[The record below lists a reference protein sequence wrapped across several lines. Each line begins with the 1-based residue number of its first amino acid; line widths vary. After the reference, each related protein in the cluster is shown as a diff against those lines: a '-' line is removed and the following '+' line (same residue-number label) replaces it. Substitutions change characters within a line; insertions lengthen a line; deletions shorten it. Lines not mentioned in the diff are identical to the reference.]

1 MADPSIEKLST
12 GEWSPERFGRHLRET
27 GAPLVER
34 VSADEV
40 DVTFVDEPP
49 GDSAVTL
56 SVAIGPRIA
65 FNPVGTEFTPVAGTP
80 FRVLTL
86 RMRSDLRFS
95 YVFTRGGPTGTGA
108 GGPVPAGA
116 GGKAPAG
123 AGGPVPAGAGAGGQV
138 PDPFNPPPRFSECSV
153 ERFSGASVAV
163 LPDAAPLPWLDRAEA
178 RPAPAVDSAV
188 FASELLGNERRI
200 WVSMPPGELAAHS
213 ALPFVV
219 HLDGTPEHSAPSVRD
234 ALVEA
239 GLVRPCAVVLVD
251 QLGAQRYK
259 ELLCDPA
266 FSRMLV
272 EELLPWLRRRYPLS
286 RDPADVALA
295 GESFGGLCAGWT
307 ALHHPGAFGNAVLQS
322 PSCGYHPGLGA
333 GTGAGEL
340 LRRNPVPTLIAD
352 CLAAETAPVR
362 FFHDAGELEGSSTH
376 SRWLDH
382 VLTTKGYDTLYREF
396 AGGHDYAW
404 WRGLFADALLWCFPT
419 GGRDGSPT

>member
-1 MADPSIEKLST
+1 MSDPSVEKLST
-12 GEWSPERFGRHLRET
+12 GAWSPERFREHLKQSGT
-27 GAPLVER
+27 PLVER

-40 DVTFVDEPP
+40 EVTFVDEP
-49 GDSAVTL
+49 GDDDTTVTL
-56 SVAIGPRIA
+56 SVVIGPRIG
-65 FNPVGTEFTPVAGTP
+65 FNPIGTEFTPVAGTP

-95 YVFTRGGPTGTGA
+95 YVFTRGGPTREGE
-108 GGPVPAGA
+108 
-116 GGKAPAG
+116 
-123 AGGPVPAGAGAGGQV
+123 QV

-163 LPDAAPLPWLDRAEA
+163 LPDALPLPWLDRAEA
-178 RPAPAVDSAV
+178 RPAPAMDCAV
-188 FASELLGNERRI
+188 LASESLGNERRI
-200 WVSMPPGELAAHS
+200 WVSMPPGELSDGS
-213 ALPFVV
+213 ALPFVI
-219 HLDGTPEHSAPSVRD
+219 HLDGTPDHSAPSVRD

-239 GLVRPCAVVLVD
+239 GLIRPCAVVLVD
-251 QLGAQRYK
+251 QLGPQRDK

-272 EELLPWLRRRYPLS
+272 EELLPWLHHRYPLS

-307 ALHHPGAFGNAVLQS
+307 ALHHPTAFGNAILQS
-322 PSCGYHPGLGA
+322 PSCGYHPDLTW

-340 LRRNPVPTLIAD
+340 LRRTPVPTLIAD
-352 CLAAETAPVR
+352 HLAADAAPVR
-362 FFHDAGELEGSSTH
+362 VFHDVGELEGSNTH

-382 VLTTKGYDTLYREF
+382 VLTAKGYDTRYREF

-404 WRGLFADALLWCFPT
+404 WRGLFADALLWCFPL
-419 GGRDGSPT
+419 GDSDRSHA